1 MPKPVVRK
9 VKKKVCA
16 FCKDNAQ
23 EIDYKD
29 TGLLRKFISDRGK
42 IRARR
47 VSGNCRQHQRD
58 VAVAVKNSREVAL
71 LPTPRPR
78 AEYWRDEMK
87 LILTGDVP
95 NLGAPGDIVEVKD
108 GYGRNYLLPRGL
120 AIVATRGAEK
130 QVAAI
135 KRAQKS
141 REIRDLGHAREVAAQ
156 LGDLAVTVKAKAA
169 GDSGR
174 LFGSVTAADV
184 VDAVRAA
191 GGPVLDRRAVE
202 VPGQIKTLGKHPV
215 TVRLHPEVT
224 TQLDVAVVAG

>member
-1 MPKPVVRK
+1 
-9 VKKKVCA
+9 
-16 FCKDNAQ
+16 
-23 EIDYKD
+23 
-29 TGLLRKFISDRGK
+29 
-42 IRARR
+42 
-47 VSGNCRQHQRD
+47 
-58 VAVAVKNSREVAL
+58 
-71 LPTPRPR
+71 
-78 AEYWRDEMK
+78 MK

-130 QVAAI
+130 QVATI

-156 LGDLAVTVKAKAA
+156 LGGLAVTVKAKAA

-191 GGPVLDRRAVE
+191 GGPALDRRAVD
-202 VPGQIKTLGKHPV
+202 VPGQIKTVGTHPV

-224 TQLDVAVVAG
+224 TEMDVAVVAG